1 MTQEHDSNNPVT
13 LILGVGNVA
22 LADEA
27 FGPQVV
33 RRLRHYRFPENIRL
47 HDGAVAGFD
56 LLGHLDGVE
65 RLVIVDV
72 MVSDLEPGDIGWL
85 DLDDDLKSSGKIDL
99 SFHQIGILELLQI
112 AELIGHKPQV
122 HFLVT
127 SPVKVEWSFEMTPP
141 VQQAVAKAVDYLT
154 DKFHGLPS
162 GDGKEG

>member
-1 MTQEHDSNNPVT
+1 MTEENTGDNPVT

-33 RRLRHYRFPENIRL
+33 RRLREYRFPEHVRM

-56 LLGHLDGVE
+56 LLGYLEGVE

-72 MVSDLEPGDIGWL
+72 MKMELEPGDIGWL
-85 DLDDDLKSSGKIDL
+85 DLDDELKASGRIEM
-99 SFHQIGILELLQI
+99 SFHQVGILELLQI

-127 SPVKVEWSFEMTPP
+127 RPVKVEWSFEMTPP
-141 VQQAVAKAVDYLT
+141 VRQAVDKAVSYLVE
-154 DKFHGLPS
+154 KFHGLPS
-162 GDGKEG
+162 GDDTNT